1 MDFLGDLKQ
10 AINRY
15 NNVYYKYETEYIEA
29 IMHIIRDDI
38 FTHSTEKPSES
49 GLPENIVKI
58 KVKDIRKSKGFKVNK
73 YSTLLRCVAELGYL
87 NPQFNLLFRGQ
98 GRDHGNT
105 KYGSTIYPS
114 IFYDEF
120 KEKRK
125 ELFKNLDENLE
136 TLESNKKRISLHKE
150 NIPSRKAIL
159 SYPEFYYSLLEH
171 YELNKTQLI
180 NLTQSLRVAATFAL
194 LKGTSGYVFIFG
206 MPHPHGS
213 ISHFIDQDM
222 VLVKLQNVC
231 PPDAKRPHYQ
241 EGYLV
246 GNFPFMKS
254 RRSGDNLARRLIGK
268 YQIDNLDGGFWD
280 SNFERVH
287 KKVLYPDIDPFLN
300 RLNKILGK

>member
-1 MDFLGDLKQ
+1 
-10 AINRY
+10 
-15 NNVYYKYETEYIEA
+15 
-29 IMHIIRDDI
+29 MHIIREYI

-49 GLPENIVKI
+49 GLPKNIVQI
-58 KVKDIRKSKGFKVNK
+58 KVKDIRKSKGFKVNN

-87 NPQFNLLFRGQ
+87 NPQFNILFRGQ
-98 GRDHGNT
+98 VQDHKNK

-120 KEKRK
+120 KEMRK
-125 ELFKNLDENLE
+125 ELFKNLDEKQK

-171 YELNKTQLI
+171 YEFNKTQLI

-194 LKGTSGYVFIFG
+194 HKGTSGYVFAFG
-206 MPHPHGS
+206 IPHPYGS

-246 GNFPFMKS
+246 GNFPFMRN

-268 YQIDNLDGGFWD
+268 YQLDNLDGNFWD
-280 SNFERVH
+280 SHFERVH
-287 KKVLYPDIDPFLN
+287 EKVLYPDNDSFRN
-300 RLNKILGK
+300 RLYNIIGK